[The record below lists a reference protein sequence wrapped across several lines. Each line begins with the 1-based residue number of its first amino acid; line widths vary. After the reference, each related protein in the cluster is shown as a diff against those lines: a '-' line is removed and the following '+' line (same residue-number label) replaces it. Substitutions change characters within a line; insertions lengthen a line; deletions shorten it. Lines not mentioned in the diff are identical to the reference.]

1 MSAPAERVA
10 GLFTAEAVAAV
21 TKRSGVLDVLA
32 ADGND
37 VGGTSAQRL
46 MLTRALPEIYE
57 RWWRPALGRSL
68 KGAFGPGMAE
78 EQRIARLLLG
88 LTPGDGVLDV
98 ACGPGNFTRGFARTV
113 GDTGLAAGIDASA
126 TMLERAVRDTPR
138 TMRNVAYVRGDAADL
153 PFRDASFDAVCCF
166 AAMYLFADPW
176 AALDSMAR
184 VVTPGGRIAILT
196 SCLPRSGTGQML
208 GRLVGERLGGVRM
221 FDRDEIVDGLEA
233 RGFVDVRLRVT
244 GLAQFA
250 GARKR
255 RS

>member
-1 MSAPAERVA
+1 MEH
-10 GLFTAEAVAAV
+10 L
-21 TKRSGVLDVLA
+21 GVLDVLGP
-32 ADGND
+32 DG

-46 MLTRALPEIYE
+46 MLTHALPEIYE
-57 RWWRPALGRSL
+57 RYWRPALGRSL

-113 GDTGLAAGIDASA
+113 GESGLAAGIDASR
-126 TMLERAVRDTPR
+126 TMLARAVRDTPR
-138 TMRNVAYVRGDAADL
+138 TLRNVAYVRGDAADL

-196 SCLPRSGTGQML
+196 SCEPRSATGRFL
-208 GRLVGERLGGVRM
+208 GHLVGERLGGVRM

-233 RGFVDVRLRVT
+233 RGFEDVRRRVT
-244 GLAQFA
+244 GLAQFV

-255 RS
+255 RA

>member
-1 MSAPAERVA
+1 LSSATERVA
-10 GLFTAEAVAAV
+10 GLLGPEAEAAA
-21 TKRSGVLDVLA
+21 TERSGVLDVLGPEA
-32 ADGND
+32 AD

-46 MLTRALPEIYE
+46 MLTRVLPTIYE
-57 RWWRPALGRSL
+57 RYWRPALGRSL
-68 KGAFGPGMAE
+68 KGAFGPDMAE

-113 GDTGLAAGIDASA
+113 GDSGLAVGIDASA
-126 TMLERAVRDTPR
+126 TMLDRAVGDTPR
-138 TMRNVAYVRGDAADL
+138 TLRNVAYVRGDAADL

-184 VVTPGGRIAILT
+184 VITPGGRIAILT
-196 SCLPRSGTGQML
+196 SCLPRSRTARVL
-208 GRLVGERLGGVRM
+208 GDVAGSRLAGVRM

-233 RGFVDVRLRVT
+233 RGFEAVRRRIT
-244 GLAQFA
+244 GLAQFV

-255 RS
+255 R